1 MTQLILDAATLSKLR
16 GLKQPLEL
24 CNESGKV
31 LARLI
36 PVLDAAEYEA
46 IEAPISAEELERRRQ
61 EPEFSTAE
69 VLAHLEKL

>member
-1 MTQLILDAATLSKLR
+1 MTQLILDAATRSKLR
-16 GLKQPLEL
+16 DLKQPLEL

-36 PVLDAAEYEA
+36 PVLDASEYEA
-46 IEAPISAEELERRRQ
+46 VEVPISAEELARRQ
-61 EPEFSTAE
+61 QEPDFSTAE

>member
-1 MTQLILDAATLSKLR
+1 MTQLVVDAATRNKLQ

-24 CNESGKV
+24 CNEAGKV

-36 PVLDAAEYEA
+36 PVLDAAEYEPV
-46 IEAPISAEELERRRQ
+46 EASLSAEELERRRS
-61 EPEFSTAE
+61 EPDFSTGE

>member
-1 MTQLILDAATLSKLR
+1 MTQLVVDAATRNKLQ

-24 CNESGKV
+24 CNEAGKV

-36 PVLDAAEYEA
+36 PVLDKSEYEA
-46 IEAPISAEELERRRQ
+46 VEAPITAEELARRRG
-61 EPEFSTAE
+61 EPDFSTAE